1 MCPERTFI
9 PLALVAAL
17 VSSHSVSAA
26 ESLWT
31 IAIFGGREITTT
43 VRQASSDVPMANVA
57 LLARDLDLVVEQHD
71 DRAVIHTASGA
82 EWRTANGSVLLE
94 GPLGTR
100 SLAAAAVIT
109 GAAVYLP
116 LDSIAYLAGRK
127 LVVDRSRALL
137 LPAGASRSSDERAP
151 AGWERLQIKKTEA
164 ELAEM
169 RRLDG
174 QQLGDDDRPSLKDV
188 LPPAHESLSVDVG
201 LGVAQGFSG
210 AADVAASGTAAG
222 VRIAFNAFLTY
233 GRDGAIVRSGR
244 LTLDDPRNGWWLEAG
259 DLLSEVRGLARGVRV
274 GRAIRPWWRPSVAM
288 YVRSPTL
295 SPLDRSV
302 VAYRDDLQ
310 LPLNVGLHVE
320 AVSDRSSLV
329 GVRWLQ
335 GRASIETF
343 VRDSSS
349 RNAHDRGATASYD
362 IWHGITVQLGARL
375 STGAAAQTG
384 APTAQTGTLGE
395 RWYFG
400 GLSVPVGNLATVT
413 VERTRSA
420 LNASDTNAFG
430 LRLPI
435 GRVSVMQRYQWT
447 DVAFVTDPVLNAAG
461 HRQLQSIASYSPVRR
476 VQLSYQVATHW
487 TANAEARQTTE
498 LQTVFSVSRAT
509 SLHAVT
515 GFPDVRNPERF
526 RFGLQQNLAH
536 GFRLAVDYGRLPA
549 FQSAAQ
555 DTVDHARFLVMVRRT
570 FAAKTPTRGSDVRG
584 RVLDERGDPVAGA
597 AVTLGSY
604 VTTSTGDGSYRFP
617 HVPAGERDLA
627 LDRAH
632 LPAQYSPDGVRQ
644 HLRLSGAGVS
654 DVDLHVVPLHA
665 IHGHVYIDRNGNGQ
679 FDFGEGVP
687 NVVVRSGTQ
696 SATTTDEEGA
706 YGFYNLPPSHHR
718 IWVDADRLSRDLTIA
733 SEGVAEIDLDAEG
746 RSRTGVDFRVVPKQ
760 KPIVFQKSLPQ

>member
-116 LDSIAYLAGRK
+116 LDSIADLAGRK

-310 LPLNVGLHVE
+310 LPLNVGLRVE

-335 GRASIETF
+335 
-343 VRDSSS
+343 
-349 RNAHDRGATASYD
+349 
-362 IWHGITVQLGARL
+362 
-375 STGAAAQTG
+375 GAAAQTG